1 MQTANQSTERVAKE
15 YEAINFTL
23 KNAQSRD
30 AGMLEKIKAKMSVHQ
45 AALDI
50 EKKKQDDIK
59 AQIDKRK

>member
-1 MQTANQSTERVAKE
+1 
-15 YEAINFTL
+15 L